1 MEITLLAQ
9 SGLHK
14 RYCVDIFQMTVY
26 LDGICFFGF
35 LLKTICFQ
43 NLGCLFLY
51 FFMTYYKLFT
61 K

>member
-35 LLKTICFQ
+35 LLKIICFQ
-43 NLGCLFLY
+43 NLG
-51 FFMTYYKLFT
+51 
-61 K
+61 